1 MKISTEFNSASK
13 IVGEEKAI
21 EFIAKAGF
29 EAWDFSLYR
38 MLRYDSATGRRFVN
52 EDHPL
57 SKPDYIKYARHLKEI
72 GLDNG
77 IVCNQAHAP
86 FSPKD
91 PEIGTTFK
99 RTIEC
104 AAEVGA
110 KNLVFHT
117 MTRDTLSAN
126 IGLFAAIVPFARD
139 YGVKIAVENTYLWPK
154 GQEFAGPDP
163 VSLPETMREMLD
175 KIDDEYLVSCID
187 IGHAEISSIGTNAP
201 EMIRAAGSRLA
212 CLHVQDCDRIHDS
225 HALPFTMDVDF
236 DAVIKALR
244 DVDYKGDMTLECS
257 SHLYYYCMEDKSRI
271 EEGLKMMYDAATR
284 LRDMFTASY

>member
-1 MKISTEFNSASK
+1 MKISTEFSSSSK

-21 EFIAKAGF
+21 ELIAKAGF

-38 MLRYDSATGRRFVN
+38 MLRYDSETGRRFVN

-57 SKPDYIKYARHLKEI
+57 SKPDYIKYARHLKQI

-110 KNLVFHT
+110 PNVVFHT

-126 IGLFAAIVPFARD
+126 IGLFAALVPFAKD
-139 YGVKIAVENTYLWPK
+139 YGVKIAVENTYLKPK
-154 GQEFAGPDP
+154 GEDFSPDP
-163 VSLPETMREMLD
+163 ISLPETMREMLD
-175 KIDDEYLVSCID
+175 KINDDHLVACID
-187 IGHAEISSIGTNAP
+187 IGHAEISSVGTNAP
-201 EMIRAAGSRLA
+201 NMIRAAGSKLA
-212 CLHVQDCDRIHDS
+212 CLHVQDCDHMNDS
-225 HALPFTMDVDF
+225 HALPFTMNVDF

-244 DVDYKGDMTLECS
+244 EVDYKGDMTLES
-257 SHLYYYCMEDKSRI
+257 SAHLYYYCMDAPEKI
-271 EEGLKMMYDAATR
+271 EEGLKMMYDAASR
-284 LRDMFTASY
+284 LRDMFYAQN